1 MGRGEGERR
10 SLPQVPGRV
19 EGKRGSQGWWRG
31 EGVNLLEVNL
41 LGVNLLGWEIK
52 SNHKCAAEPIVV
64 NTQIPFNR
72 CMYLSYAAEETM
84 HLL

>member
-1 MGRGEGERR
+1 MGGGEGERR

-19 EGKRGSQGWWRG
+19 EEGRGSQGWWRG
-31 EGVNLLEVNL
+31 EGVNLL
-41 LGVNLLGWEIK
+41 GVNLVGWEIK

-64 NTQIPFNR
+64 NTQIPLSLVNR